1 MIKLAI
7 HGATGRMGRELL
19 SGAFHRE
26 GVSVAAAIDRS
37 DSPLIGQDSGLISHG
52 QANGVLVA
60 SDLPSVLPN
69 CDVVIDFTHPTVTL
83 SMLPACISAR
93 TPLVIGTT
101 GFTEQQKSELAQA
114 ATQLPIVFAPNM
126 SPGVNLMFKLVE
138 LATRALHEETDIEIV
153 EAHHKHK
160 VDAPSGTALKLGEVA
175 AEASGCVLNE
185 VGVFTREGQTGARS
199 EKEIGFS
206 TIRAGDIVGE
216 HTVLFAGSGERL
228 EITHKATHR
237 KNFVQGA
244 LRAAEWLPGKEPGLY
259 TMQQVLG
266 LA

>member
-1 MIKLAI
+1 
-7 HGATGRMGRELL
+7 MGRELL
-19 SGAFHRE
+19 SGAFERP
-26 GVSVAAAIDRS
+26 GLKVSAAVDRS
-37 DSPLIGQDSGLISHG
+37 DSPLLGQDSGLISHG
-52 QANGVLVA
+52 QANQVA
-60 SDLPSVLPN
+60 ISSDLSQALEA
-69 CDVVIDFTHPTVTL
+69 CEVVIDFTHPSVTL
-83 SMLPACISAR
+83 GILSDCVSAN

-101 GFTEQQKSELAQA
+101 GFTDTQKSELAEA

-138 LATRALHEETDIEIV
+138 LATRTLHEETDIEII

-175 AEASGCVLNE
+175 AEASGRVLQE
-185 VGVFTREGQTGARS
+185 VGVFTREGQTGARDD
-199 EKEIGFS
+199 KEIGFS
-206 TIRAGDIVGE
+206 TVRAGDIVGE

-244 LRAAEWLPGKEPGLY
+244 LRAAEWLPGKAPGLY
-259 TMQQVLG
+259 TMPFAHPWWATRHRGFQRQ
-266 LA
+266 